1 MKKDNYQIIG
11 GAIVVFLLL
20 IWKFPTFAAILALAL
35 SVSYAIKIVQ
45 INKQRKEKPDQKISY
60 VTNIGNKKNELM
72 FDVRKAFAIA
82 VIILGIT
89 ASLSTK
95 AENKA
100 VEPANVEEKQEEV
113 KEEPKEEDEFAI
125 TDDMSYDEK
134 IEKILKKVGKERYKN
149 HEIHKDDDGTIR
161 QVTLLTYIDPEK
173 VWDGKAAVR
182 QESERTV
189 NALKELKEN
198 NINFNYFA
206 LSATSTFTDQYGN
219 DNESELMHIYIP
231 QEEVDKI
238 NFEKFQYENLKNIA
252 DEFYVHPSV
261 K

>member
-1 MKKDNYQIIG
+1 MKKTNPEKEPFYKKKWFAAVVVLILI
-11 GAIVVFLLL
+11 GAIFGP
-20 IWKFPTFAAILALAL
+20 KD
-35 SVSYAIKIVQ
+35 KD
-45 INKQRKEKPDQKISY
+45 KKETPD
-60 VTNIGNKKNELM
+60 
-72 FDVRKAFAIA
+72 
-82 VIILGIT
+82 
-89 ASLSTK
+89 
-95 AENKA
+95 
-100 VEPANVEEKQEEV
+100 PAKVEEKQEEV

-125 TDDMSYDEK
+125 TDDMSDDEK
-134 IEKILKKVGKERYKN
+134 IKKILKKVGKERYKN
-149 HEIHKDDDGTIR
+149 HEIHKNDDGTIR
-161 QVTLLTYIDPEK
+161 QVTLFTYIDPEK

-219 DNESELMHIYIP
+219 DSESELMHIYIP

-238 NFEKFQYENLKNIA
+238 NFEKFQYENLKNIS

>member
-1 MKKDNYQIIG
+1 MKKTNPEKEPFYKKKWFIVIAALIIIG
-11 GAIVVFLLL
+11 AIFGP
-20 IWKFPTFAAILALAL
+20 KD
-35 SVSYAIKIVQ
+35 KD
-45 INKQRKEKPDQKISY
+45 KKETP
-60 VTNIGNKKNELM
+60 
-72 FDVRKAFAIA
+72 
-82 VIILGIT
+82 
-89 ASLSTK
+89 
-95 AENKA
+95 
-100 VEPANVEEKQEEV
+100 EPAKVEEKQEEV

-125 TDDMSYDEK
+125 TDDMSDDEK

-149 HEIHKDDDGTIR
+149 YEIHKNDDGTIR
-161 QVTLLTYIDPEK
+161 QVTLYTYIDPEK

-219 DNESELMHIYIP
+219 DNENELMHIYIP

-238 NFEKFQYENLKNIA
+238 NFEKFQYENLKNIS

>member
-1 MKKDNYQIIG
+1 MKKTNPEKEPFYKKKWFIAIAALIIIG
-11 GAIVVFLLL
+11 AIFGP
-20 IWKFPTFAAILALAL
+20 KD
-35 SVSYAIKIVQ
+35 KD
-45 INKQRKEKPDQKISY
+45 KKETP
-60 VTNIGNKKNELM
+60 
-72 FDVRKAFAIA
+72 
-82 VIILGIT
+82 
-89 ASLSTK
+89 
-95 AENKA
+95 
-100 VEPANVEEKQEEV
+100 EPAKVEEKQEEV
-113 KEEPKEEDEFAI
+113 KEEPKEVDEFAI
-125 TDDMSYDEK
+125 TDDMSDDEK

-149 HEIHKDDDGTIR
+149 HEINKNDDGTIR
-161 QVTLLTYIDPEK
+161 QVTLFTYIDPEK
-173 VWDGKAAVR
+173 VWDGKTAVR

-219 DNESELMHIYIP
+219 DSENELMHIYIP

-238 NFEKFQYENLKNIA
+238 NFEKFQYENLKNIS

>member
-1 MKKDNYQIIG
+1 MKKTNPEKEPFYKKKWFIAIATLIIIG
-11 GAIVVFLLL
+11 AIFGP
-20 IWKFPTFAAILALAL
+20 KD
-35 SVSYAIKIVQ
+35 KD
-45 INKQRKEKPDQKISY
+45 KKETP
-60 VTNIGNKKNELM
+60 
-72 FDVRKAFAIA
+72 
-82 VIILGIT
+82 
-89 ASLSTK
+89 
-95 AENKA
+95 
-100 VEPANVEEKQEEV
+100 EPAKVEEKQEEV

-125 TDDMSYDEK
+125 TDDMSDDEK

-149 HEIHKDDDGTIR
+149 HEINKNDDGTIR
-161 QVTLLTYIDPEK
+161 QVTLFTYIDPEK
-173 VWDGKAAVR
+173 VWDGKTAVR

-206 LSATSTFTDQYGN
+206 LSTTSTFTDQYGN
-219 DNESELMHIYIP
+219 DSENELMHIYIP

-238 NFEKFQYENLKNIA
+238 NFEKFQYENLKNIS

>member
-1 MKKDNYQIIG
+1 MKKTNPEKEPFYKKKWFIAIAALIIIG
-11 GAIVVFLLL
+11 AIFGP
-20 IWKFPTFAAILALAL
+20 KD
-35 SVSYAIKIVQ
+35 KD
-45 INKQRKEKPDQKISY
+45 KKETP
-60 VTNIGNKKNELM
+60 
-72 FDVRKAFAIA
+72 
-82 VIILGIT
+82 
-89 ASLSTK
+89 
-95 AENKA
+95 
-100 VEPANVEEKQEEV
+100 EPAKVEEKQEEV

-125 TDDMSYDEK
+125 TDDMSDDEK

-149 HEIHKDDDGTIR
+149 REIHKNDDGTIR
-161 QVTLLTYIDPEK
+161 QVTLFTYIDPEK
-173 VWDGKAAVR
+173 VWDGKTAVR

-219 DNESELMHIYIP
+219 DSESELMHIYIP

-238 NFEKFQYENLKNIA
+238 NFEKFQYENLKNIS